1 MLFTDVV
8 GSTAIGDG
16 ADPEVLRTL
25 MAGYHRRMREAIE
38 RHGGSVVKFIGDGVM
53 AVFGVPRAHEDD
65 ALRAV
70 RAALEMQEALAE
82 LELPGRIGINT
93 GEVVVHPGDV
103 TGDVV
108 NVAARL
114 EHAAAPGA
122 VLIGEQTFGL
132 VREAVTATAVEPL
145 ELKGKSAPVAAWAVS
160 AVGERREGFTRRL
173 DAPLVGR
180 EGELRL
186 LTEAYERCRRE
197 RRCHLFTILGEAG
210 VGKSRL
216 VGELAAA
223 SDGRVL
229 SGQCLSYGEGVTYW
243 PVMEIVRSAAGV
255 AESDDRGEVL
265 GRLGELVAGDD
276 DAGEIARQIA
286 CALGL
291 EDAPASTQEIAW
303 AFRRTVEILA
313 AERPVIVVVE
323 DVHWAEPALFDLIDH
338 LTDWSRSASI
348 LLIATA
354 RPELLEL
361 RPGWGGGK
369 TNATTI
375 LLEPLAAG
383 ACAEMVRTL
392 AAGPRLS
399 AEQAGRIVDAAEG
412 NPLFVEQMLA
422 MVESSGDADLGVPS
436 TTAALLTARLDQLAE
451 DERRVVECGA
461 VEGRVFHRSAVT
473 WLLPDDVGSELAD
486 RLRRLIRREL
496 IDPGEAQFRGDE
508 AYRFQHHLIQ
518 DAAYQAIPKRER
530 ALHHER
536 FAGWLEQ
543 VADGRAGDFDSI
555 IAHHLA
561 EAVRYRRELGLDDEG
576 LAARAAEQYRRAA
589 DQAALRGDVSA
600 MTALLRRIGDLLP
613 AGHPDAVL
621 ATIDVAWWLQGI
633 DDDAAEA
640 SAEDALDC
648 AKLTGDP
655 ILIDLARLRVAMVSA
670 QGWQIDPREFVG
682 ETRKCADAGVAA
694 GEPGI
699 AARALLMEA
708 VAAYEALQRAAMCA
722 EAGQRAAALAVE
734 SGDGWL
740 VGVADAVQVSGILR
754 TDGPIDELLARADS
768 IVSRYGRLHRM
779 AYLQNAAFLLAQQG
793 KADLAFAYIDELE
806 ASRRELGVEIRN
818 AYHLDWMRAFLWLSA
833 GHPEQA
839 VPLLERALSTMRELD
854 AAGVASTVAG
864 LLGRAYGLTGDPA
877 AAIASA
883 EEARSLTTPGDIVS
897 ELFWRGA
904 MARGLAA
911 TGRTDEAV
919 PLARELLE
927 IVSDVDVPEYRFYAL
942 TDAAEAERAAGNLDE
957 ARALLEQ
964 ALAESERRGA
974 TAFVEQATAALAGV
988 DASTVA

>member
-1 MLFTDVV
+1 M
-8 GSTAIGDG
+8 
-16 ADPEVLRTL
+16 
-25 MAGYHRRMREAIE
+25 
-38 RHGGSVVKFIGDGVM
+38 
-53 AVFGVPRAHEDD
+53 
-65 ALRAV
+65 
-70 RAALEMQEALAE
+70 
-82 LELPGRIGINT
+82 
-93 GEVVVHPGDV
+93 HPGDV

-613 AGHPDAVL
+613 ADTPML
-621 ATIDVAWWLQGI
+621 SWPPLM
-633 DDDAAEA
+633 
-640 SAEDALDC
+640 
-648 AKLTGDP
+648 
-655 ILIDLARLRVAMVSA
+655 LR
-670 QGWQIDPREFVG
+670 GG
-682 ETRKCADAGVAA
+682 C
-694 GEPGI
+694 
-699 AARALLMEA
+699 RA
-708 VAAYEALQRAAMCA
+708 
-722 EAGQRAAALAVE
+722 
-734 SGDGWL
+734 
-740 VGVADAVQVSGILR
+740 
-754 TDGPIDELLARADS
+754 
-768 IVSRYGRLHRM
+768 
-779 AYLQNAAFLLAQQG
+779 
-793 KADLAFAYIDELE
+793 
-806 ASRRELGVEIRN
+806 
-818 AYHLDWMRAFLWLSA
+818 
-833 GHPEQA
+833 
-839 VPLLERALSTMRELD
+839 STMTRQKRPRRMRL
-854 AAGVASTVAG
+854 
-864 LLGRAYGLTGDPA
+864 
-877 AAIASA
+877 IAQS
-883 EEARSLTTPGDIVS
+883 
-897 ELFWRGA
+897 
-904 MARGLAA
+904 
-911 TGRTDEAV
+911 
-919 PLARELLE
+919 
-927 IVSDVDVPEYRFYAL
+927 
-942 TDAAEAERAAGNLDE
+942 
-957 ARALLEQ
+957 
-964 ALAESERRGA
+964 
-974 TAFVEQATAALAGV
+974 
-988 DASTVA
+988 